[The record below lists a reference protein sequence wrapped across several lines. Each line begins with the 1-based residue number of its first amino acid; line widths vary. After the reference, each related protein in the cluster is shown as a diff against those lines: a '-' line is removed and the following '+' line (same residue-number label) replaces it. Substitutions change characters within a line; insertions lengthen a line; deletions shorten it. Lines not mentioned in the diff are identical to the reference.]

1 MARNSRQSKIL
12 EIISQNEIE
21 TQDELV
27 EELKRAKFDVTQATI
42 SRDIKELGLIKI
54 MSESKK
60 YKYAIVSST
69 TQIISN
75 KSLSIIKECVI
86 SIKTAMNLVV
96 IKTLAGT
103 SGFVST
109 VVGQLS
115 IPQVLGCTYGDDT
128 VMVISGDPEDAKIV
142 QGKLLEM
149 IEQ

>member
-1 MARNSRQSKIL
+1 
-12 EIISQNEIE
+12 
-21 TQDELV
+21 
-27 EELKRAKFDVTQATI
+27 
-42 SRDIKELGLIKI
+42 
-54 MSESKK
+54 
-60 YKYAIVSST
+60 
-69 TQIISN
+69 
-75 KSLSIIKECVI
+75 
-86 SIKTAMNLVV
+86 MNLVV

-128 VMVISGDPEDAKIV
+128 VMVISGDPEDAKMV